1 MSERRNSAL
10 LSAFYGQPWAI
21 TPNKLL
27 ALQEILER
35 HAAGEKLSEEEIA
48 LRIGTHASSTLTIG
62 ARAGNAQPRNGK
74 VAIIPVTGVIA
85 QHARMVNQVSTSSGS
100 SCEAIGNMLDAAMAD
115 PDCSAI
121 VFDVDSPGGSVF
133 GIQELAGKIMSARG
147 KKPMI
152 AVANSQM
159 ASAAYWI
166 GCAADELWVTPSGE
180 VGSIG
185 VFCVHMDASEAYAKE
200 GLKPTIIKAG
210 DHKAEGNPYEPLSK
224 EALAYAQS
232 QIDDYYA
239 AFVKGAAQG
248 RGVSV
253 ATVESDFGQGRTVTA
268 QAAVR
273 RGMAD
278 KVGTLDQALAKF
290 GVSASSKRQPMNAG
304 RAAESEGMDIAA
316 GTGIVVGRPSVAGSA
331 DGGFVFVG
339 DEGARLRDAIAS
351 ALAADPKPESLTPE
365 FVAADG
371 ALDLSPSAEDAR
383 NANNNRPHV
392 AKEQTVP
399 DSMAAPSGATAVDVN
414 TAVVAE
420 RARAR
425 EIRAL
430 CEEHKVADANFAQAL
445 IDKGL
450 SVPEASLEILKAKR
464 AAQPAAVVT
473 AMTEREAEKP
483 FANLG
488 EQLVSIISAARNP
501 SAIDK
506 RLLHIQAAAS
516 GMSEGVPSDGGFALQ
531 PEFSTE
537 ILQRS
542 YQMGEVLSR
551 VRRLGIGA
559 NSNSLK
565 VNAIDETGRQ
575 TGSRFGG
582 VQVFHANEADT
593 ATAKKP
599 KFRQMEL
606 NLHKLLGI
614 WYLTDE
620 LSQDTTALSA
630 VAQQAFSEEITF
642 TLENVI
648 FNGNGT
654 GQGLGF
660 QNSGAV
666 IVVAKEA
673 AQATAT
679 LNVQNVTKMYSRM
692 WGASRKN
699 AVWFY
704 DQSVEPQFFTMT
716 LGAGTSQIPIYLPP
730 GGLSASPYGTLM
742 GRPMIPVEYAATL
755 GTQGDLQFVDLQQ
768 YLYVD
773 KGGPQQAQSLHVRF
787 LNDELTF
794 RITHRYDGQPIWN
807 VPLTPANGGPTL
819 SPFVTLAA
827 RP

>member
-1 MSERRNSAL
+1 MRDSAL

-21 TPNKLL
+21 TANKLH

-35 HAAGEKLSEEEIA
+35 HASGEKLSEAEIA
-48 LRIGTHASSTLTIG
+48 DRIGSHAPSAAVRSGT
-62 ARAGNAQPRNGK
+62 APRSGK

-85 QHARMVNQVSTSSGS
+85 QHSRMVNQVSTSSGT
-100 SCEAIGNMLDAAMAD
+100 SCEAIGNMLDAALAD
-115 PDCSAI
+115 PDCTAI

-133 GIQELAGKIMSARG
+133 GVQELASKIMSARG

-210 DHKAEGNPYEPLSK
+210 DNKAEGNPYEPLSK
-224 EALAYAQS
+224 DALAYAQS

-239 AFVKGAAQG
+239 AFVKGVAQA
-248 RGVSV
+248 RGVSI
-253 ATVESDFGQGRTVTA
+253 AAVESDFGQGRTATA
-268 QAAVR
+268 QVAVR

-290 GVSASSKRQPMNAG
+290 GVSASAKRQPMSAG
-304 RAAESEGMDIAA
+304 RAAEDEGMDIAA
-316 GTGIVVGRPSVAGSA
+316 LAGGTEMYVTSGV
-331 DGGFVFVG
+331 
-339 DEGARLRDAIAS
+339 LRDV
-351 ALAADPKPESLTPE
+351 ALASLLSPVRIEALTPE

-371 ALDLSPSAEDAR
+371 ALDPSPSADTY
-383 NANNNRPHV
+383 RPHE
-392 AKEQTVP
+392 AKEQPVP
-399 DSMAAPSGATAVDVN
+399 IDTAAPNGAPATDVN
-414 TAVVAE
+414 ATRDAAILAE

-430 CEEHKVADANFAQAL
+430 CEEHKVADANFAQGL
-445 IDKGL
+445 IDRDL
-450 SVPEASLEILKAKR
+450 SVPEASMAILKAKR
-464 AAQPAAVVT
+464 AAAPAATVT
-473 AMTEREAEKP
+473 AVTDRAAEQP
-483 FANLG
+483 FANVG
-488 EQLVSIISAARNP
+488 EQLMSIIAAARHP
-501 SAIDK
+501 GAVDK

-516 GMSEGVPSDGGFALQ
+516 GLSEGIPSDGGFALQ
-531 PEFSTE
+531 PEFSQE

-542 YQMGEVLSR
+542 YQMGDVLSR
-551 VRRLGIGA
+551 VRKLNLGA
-559 NSNSLK
+559 NSNSMK
-565 VNAIDETGRQ
+565 INAVDETSRV

-593 ATAKKP
+593 VTAKKP

-614 WYLTDE
+614 WFLTDE
-620 LSQDTTALSA
+620 LSEDTTALSA
-630 VAQQAFSEEITF
+630 VAQTAFSEEITF

-648 FNGNGT
+648 FNGTGV

-673 AQATAT
+673 AQAAAT

-692 WGASRKN
+692 WGASRKT

-730 GGLSASPYGTLM
+730 GGLSASPFGTLM
-742 GRPMIPVEYAATL
+742 GRPMIPVEYAAQL

-787 LNDELTF
+787 LNDEMTF

-807 VPLTPANGGPTL
+807 LPLTPANGGPTL